1 MKGILFILP
10 VLLSKLCFSQDISFS
25 VSSLPSMPEPVAN
38 NAVTSAY
45 SGDTLCVY
53 SFCGIDSTKT
63 PAGIHLKA
71 WRYNTVSEVWSQL
84 PDVPD
89 ATGNGKIAAGASTV
103 DNKIYLIG
111 GYYVADNFS
120 EESSNDVHVFNPETN
135 SWEADG
141 APIPVPIDDHV
152 QAVWNGTHIYVITG
166 WSDNQNVA
174 NVQIYTPVN
183 DLWLEGTST
192 PDNSDY
198 KVFGGSGDILGNTI
212 YYHGGVRSSFGFFPT
227 AEVRKGVINPEN
239 PLEIEWEIL
248 GDSELGTTY
257 RAAAIS
263 IPTANS
269 VYWFGGSQLGYNFD
283 GIDYN
288 GTGPVAPLGIIK
300 AHNIFTEEVI
310 NQAPLNNQTFFELSM
325 DLRGIARLTSV
336 QSEEENGEFSAVI
349 CGGMHGGAEVNNR
362 VFKIS
367 SDNVVHV
374 QEQNEDEWFKFRI
387 DVNQLNYASK
397 RSMSKLTL
405 IDIFGREINQF
416 NPVKEGSI
424 NLSELNKGVYF
435 LSSISH
441 DNERVCV
448 KLKI

>member
-1 MKGILFILP
+1 M
-10 VLLSKLCFSQDISFS
+10 
-25 VSSLPSMPEPVAN
+25 
-38 NAVTSAY
+38 
-45 SGDTLCVY
+45 
-53 SFCGIDSTKT
+53 
-63 PAGIHLKA
+63 
-71 WRYNTVSEVWSQL
+71 
-84 PDVPD
+84 
-89 ATGNGKIAAGASTV
+89 
-103 DNKIYLIG
+103 
-111 GYYVADNFS
+111 ADNFS